1 MKKLLKWM
9 GYSAV
14 LSLIV
19 ALLFLANLF
28 FMKPLSI
35 DHFLAKELFLEM
47 LDSPESLT
55 YLGVVDRFNWFT
67 GHQSE
72 ISINGL
78 KELDEDLLSSKDA
91 RLTLLSY
98 EEDSLSNQQQISRK
112 IALFTTK

>member
-1 MKKLLKWM
+1 MKKLLKWI
-9 GYSAV
+9 GYSAA
-14 LSLIV
+14 LSLTVTI
-19 ALLFLANLF
+19 LFLVNLF

-55 YLGVVDRFNWFT
+55 YLGVVDRFNFLT
-67 GHQSE
+67 GHQSK

-78 KELDEDLLSSKDA
+78 EELKNDLISSKDI

-98 EEDSLSNQQQISRK
+98 EENSLSKQQQIS
-112 IALFTTK
+112 